1 MQTIE
6 ALVPCV
12 RVTSSVDLKYFRRD
26 GGILNVLIVIV
37 PLKVGSTLSTTRQ
50 NRASKQSG
58 TIHSLLKGAQSCP
71 SAFPSC
77 SRSASTRL
85 LLSSSL
91 PLKTPLKTPARSL
104 VRLLAPA
111 RRRMS
116 TAPVGSLAPATLTQ
130 LLEAAHFAAVAHSQ
144 QRRKSAARP
153 AYIQHPIH
161 VALLLASPESSL
173 YPNPPVEI
181 LQAAVLHDTIEDTDV
196 TAQDLEQKFGKEV
209 TTIGKQAV
217 SSQHPR
223 AGAHAWFLPPPSS
236 RMLGRQEPGQGTAET
251 SADRLGT
258 AQIRRS
264 ESVERHFIARSFW
277 TKEIDLSL
285 VPVAEHVKLA
295 DKLSNLR
302 DLMSADGRPSGWP
315 VERIQVRCF
324 PSFFA
329 PGTPIPDARTE
340 QEYFVWAKM
349 VTDAC
354 RSVNPGL
361 AEELETIYREGQ
373 FEHGGKTYRCHPSYS
388 A

>member
-1 MQTIE
+1 
-6 ALVPCV
+6 
-12 RVTSSVDLKYFRRD
+12 
-26 GGILNVLIVIV
+26 
-37 PLKVGSTLSTTRQ
+37 
-50 NRASKQSG
+50 
-58 TIHSLLKGAQSCP
+58 
-71 SAFPSC
+71 
-77 SRSASTRL
+77 
-85 LLSSSL
+85 
-91 PLKTPLKTPARSL
+91 
-104 VRLLAPA
+104 
-111 RRRMS
+111 MS

-209 TTIGKQAV
+209 TTIVLECSDDKNLDKAQRKQA
-217 SSQHPR
+217 QID
-223 AGAHAWFLPPPSS
+223 
-236 RMLGRQEPGQGTAET
+236 
-251 SADRLGT
+251 SAPHKSD
-258 AQIRRS
+258 A
-264 ESVERHFIARSFW
+264 A
-277 TKEIDLSL
+277 K
-285 VPVAEHVKLA
+285 HVKLA

-315 VERIQVRCF
+315 VERI
-324 PSFFA
+324 
-329 PGTPIPDARTE
+329 